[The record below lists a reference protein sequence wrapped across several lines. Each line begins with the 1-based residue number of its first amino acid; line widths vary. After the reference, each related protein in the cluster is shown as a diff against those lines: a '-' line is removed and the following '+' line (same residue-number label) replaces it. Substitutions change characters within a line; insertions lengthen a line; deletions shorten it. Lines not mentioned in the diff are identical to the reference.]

1 MERER
6 TAAWYATRALAIALA
21 LLFLFTGTAKL
32 LGREP
37 LGVESMGMTGL
48 PAWVRMVVGALQV
61 ACALALLV
69 PRTTTFG
76 ALALATLMLPATAMQ
91 YVSGRLVWLPP
102 LVLGLLLVLAWMD
115 NAAHV
120 RRTVGGFAER
130 PHPMLRDAFVSGAIG
145 AAVVALWFLVIDV
158 ISGRPFHTPATLG
171 RALFSVFGPIG
182 PDEGAMSFVA
192 AYTAFHLAAFV
203 VVGLIA
209 ALVVDVARREPSI
222 LIGFIMLFVATEVG
236 ILALVAAL
244 DVGTRLGPYVW
255 LQVMAAN
262 ALAILAMGVYFW
274 RTHAELADEWRHSL
288 DWHASPARP
297 R

>member
-1 MERER
+1 MERDR
-6 TAAWYATRALAIALA
+6 SAASLAARALAVGLA
-21 LLFLFTGTAKL
+21 VLFLFTGAAKL

-37 LGVESMGMTGL
+37 LGVESMGMNDF
-48 PAWVRMVVGALQV
+48 PPWVRIIVGALQV
-61 ACALALLV
+61 AFAVALLF
-69 PRTTTFG
+69 PRTTTFA

-102 LVLGLLLVLAWMD
+102 LVLALLLVLAWLQ
-115 NAAHV
+115 NAPAL
-120 RRTVGGFAER
+120 RTSVGGYAGR

-145 AAVVALWFLVIDV
+145 AAVVAVWFLVIDV
-158 ISGRPFHTPATLG
+158 IAGRPFHTPATLG

-182 PDEGAMSFVA
+182 PDEGAATFVL
-192 AYTAFHLAAFV
+192 AYTAFHFVAFI

-209 ALVVDVARREPSI
+209 ALVVDIARREPSI

-262 ALAILAMGVYFW
+262 ALAIAAMGVYFW

-288 DWHASPARP
+288 DWHTPTARP